1 MSRLS
6 YGYLVPCC
14 EYAQMPPVPSITQ
27 ETGGVLEV
35 FDKRNVQRRTHQGWI
50 VILLSVFVRSPDRA
64 SSPRIPR
71 SWHFPL

>member
-27 ETGGVLEV
+27 ETGEIG
-35 FDKRNVQRRTHQGWI
+35 
-50 VILLSVFVRSPDRA
+50 RA
-64 SSPRIPR
+64 
-71 SWHFPL
+71 HV

>member
-35 FDKRNVQRRTHQGWI
+35 FDSNFSSERIKPKELT
-50 VILLSVFVRSPDRA
+50 ILRF
-64 SSPRIPR
+64 
-71 SWHFPL
+71 

>member
-35 FDKRNVQRRTHQGWI
+35 FDV
-50 VILLSVFVRSPDRA
+50 SVKPPHDLRSGSEA
-64 SSPRIPR
+64 
-71 SWHFPL
+71 

>member
-35 FDKRNVQRRTHQGWI
+35 FDKRNVQRRTHQR
-50 VILLSVFVRSPDRA
+50 LDFYSPFSFVRSPDQA

>member
-35 FDKRNVQRRTHQGWI
+35 FDRRNVQRRTHQ
-50 VILLSVFVRSPDRA
+50 RSDFY
-64 SSPRIPR
+64 SPFSFCSISR
-71 SWHFPL
+71 SGQ